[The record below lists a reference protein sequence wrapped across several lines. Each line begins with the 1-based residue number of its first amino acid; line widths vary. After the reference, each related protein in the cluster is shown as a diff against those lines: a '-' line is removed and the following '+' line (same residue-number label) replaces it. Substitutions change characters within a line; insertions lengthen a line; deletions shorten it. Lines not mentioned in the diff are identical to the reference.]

1 MSSSGSAMIEAEEI
15 SRYVDEVRNMLLKR
29 CSLYLIRKRAIRM
42 CIESVSG
49 RLWDKKRPLR
59 SSIITL
65 AAIVGVLSPVVAKFY
80 FNLNGFSSIVLGI
93 YQWGIVGPQSIL
105 FFVGVI
111 SSRSGGPLITRLR
124 NAKLRSKLIC
134 GAFVILTILSWV
146 LKVFVGSSELVGA
159 VVNTW
164 IWCITGPVI
173 IALYVDILTSSKRNP
188 KDESKRHPFLRYLF
202 VRPFF
207 IGVCLVVSFW
217 GASVATWYFPKTP
230 WLIKGIV
237 DILRWCLADCIFI
250 AILIYLISWCGNKD
264 IENQQKTPCM
274 DRLLT
279 GGVVLSAVL
288 AAIQAWL
295 KMSWGMSW
303 TMEAFLTNVQHYSF
317 GIVVVATFV
326 SSSGWDPKNESN
338 DEPNIGQ
345 KSKDDPGA
353 DHNFHSE
360 VTKWARIQFTIQLI
374 CALYLMSAMLI
385 VVWLSF
391 KQAQEGHDMFQYAVV
406 PAYLAGTCLLVG
418 VTVEGS
424 YIPLRR
430 APYVD
435 IVCVSK
441 FMKST
446 GWALIPAPF
455 ILVLVGAFIKN
466 IGKAD
471 DRIVQVIGFSL
482 TFLTWIASYLRQQ
495 RRWYVEY
502 VEAREKFEEELD
514 RLVPKTINTR
524 ISDDDIQTRMVLE
537 CSKNE
542 VETLIHLVRE
552 GVSLKYSSMPLVP
565 SEILSLYIAS
575 RICMWPIIRQSVIDY
590 WSLGEAFQ
598 QKRTGGSSEEMHELF
613 GRLIVEFEALPGHII
628 ECIKDNVKNM
638 AKCDFECDG
647 ASCGKKFLAA
657 DILVRET
664 VFSGGIF
671 VR

>member
-1 MSSSGSAMIEAEEI
+1 MSSSSSAMIEAEEM

-29 CSLYLIRKRAIRM
+29 CSLYLIKKHAIRI

-65 AAIVGVLSPVVAKFY
+65 AAIVGMLSPVVAKFY
-80 FNLNGFSSIVLGI
+80 FDLNGFSNIVLGI
-93 YQWGIVGPQSIL
+93 YQWGIVEPQSIL

-111 SSRSGGPLITRLR
+111 SSRADGSLRTRLR
-124 NAKLRSKLIC
+124 NAKLRGKLIC
-134 GAFVILTILSWV
+134 GVVAILVILPRILKNS
-146 LKVFVGSSELVGA
+146 FDYPELVGA
-159 VVNTW
+159 VINTW
-164 IWCITGPVI
+164 IWCVTGPALV
-173 IALYVDILTSSKRNP
+173 ALYVDILTSSKRNP
-188 KDESKRHPFLRYLF
+188 KDKSKHPTFLRHLL
-202 VRPFF
+202 VWPFF
-207 IGVCLVVSFW
+207 IGVILVVSFW
-217 GASVATWYFPKTP
+217 VASVALRYLPKTP
-230 WLIKGIV
+230 WLIKEVV
-237 DILRWCLADCIFI
+237 DISRWCLADCTFI
-250 AILIYLISWCGNKD
+250 AILIYLISWCGNKN
-264 IENQQKTPCM
+264 IENQQKNPCM
-274 DRLLT
+274 NWLLT
-279 GGVVLSAVL
+279 GSVVASVVFPLVQVWPNMPWAV
-288 AAIQAWL
+288 
-295 KMSWGMSW
+295 
-303 TMEAFLTNVQHYSF
+303 EALLTDVQHYSF
-317 GIVVVATFV
+317 GIAVVAKFV
-326 SSSGWDPKNESN
+326 SSSDWDPKNESN
-338 DEPNIGQ
+338 DEPNIDQ
-345 KSKDDPGA
+345 NSKDEPDA
-353 DHNFHSE
+353 DHNSYHSE
-360 VTKWARIQFTIQLI
+360 VTKWARIQFAVQLI
-374 CALYLMSAMLI
+374 LALYLMFAMLV

-406 PAYLAGTCLLVG
+406 PAYLSGTCLLVG

-430 APYVD
+430 VPYVD

-446 GWALIPAPF
+446 GWALLPVPF
-455 ILVLVGAFIKN
+455 ILVLVGAFIRN

-502 VEAREKFEEELD
+502 VEAREKFEERLD
-514 RLVPKTINTR
+514 LLAPKTVNRKTESGGDNQIKTE
-524 ISDDDIQTRMVLE
+524 LE

-575 RICMWPIIRQSVIDY
+575 RICMWPIVRNSFIDY
-590 WSLGEAFQ
+590 WSLGEAFRQ
-598 QKRTGGSSEEMHELF
+598 ERTGGSSEGMHELF

-638 AKCDFECDG
+638 VKCDFECDG
-647 ASCGKKFLAA
+647 AICWKKFLAA

>member
-1 MSSSGSAMIEAEEI
+1 MSSSSSAMIEAEEI
-15 SRYVDEVRNMLLKR
+15 SYYVDEVRKMLLKR
-29 CSLYLIRKRAIRM
+29 CALYLIRKRAIHI

-65 AAIVGVLSPVVAKFY
+65 ATVVGMLSPVAAKFY
-80 FNLNGFSSIVLGI
+80 FDLNGLFNIVLGI
-93 YQWGIVGPQSIL
+93 YQWGIVEPLSIL

-111 SSRSGGPLITRLR
+111 SSRADGPLRTCLR
-124 NAKLRSKLIC
+124 NAKLRGKLIC
-134 GAFVILTILSWV
+134 GVVAILAILPRL
-146 LKVFVGSSELVGA
+146 LKNFFDYPELVGA
-159 VVNTW
+159 VINTW
-164 IWCITGPVI
+164 IWCVTGPALV
-173 IALYVDILTSSKRNP
+173 ALYVDVLTSSKRNP
-188 KDESKRHPFLRYLF
+188 KDKSKHPTFLHSLR
-202 VRPFF
+202 VMPFYV
-207 IGVCLVVSFW
+207 GVSLVVSFW
-217 GASVATWYFPKTP
+217 VVNVALWYFPKTP
-230 WLIKGIV
+230 WSIKELV
-237 DILRWCLADCIFI
+237 DILRWHAADCTFI
-250 AILIYLISWCGNKD
+250 AILIYIISWCGNKD

-274 DRLLT
+274 KWLLT
-279 GGVVLSAVL
+279 GSVVVSVALPLIQVWTNMPWAV
-288 AAIQAWL
+288 
-295 KMSWGMSW
+295 
-303 TMEAFLTNVQHYSF
+303 EALLTDVQHYTF
-317 GIVVVATFV
+317 GIVVVAKFV
-326 SSSGWDPKNESN
+326 SSSGWDPKDESN
-338 DEPNIGQ
+338 DEPNVGQ
-345 KSKDDPGA
+345 KSKHDSNA
-353 DHNFHSE
+353 NHNSYHSE
-360 VTKWARIQFTIQLI
+360 VTKWAQIQFALQLI
-374 CALYLMSAMLI
+374 FALYLMFAMLI

-391 KQAQEGHDMFQYAVV
+391 KQAQEGHDMFRYAVV
-406 PAYLAGTCLLVG
+406 PAYLAGTCLIIG
-418 VTVEGS
+418 ATVESS

-430 APYVD
+430 VPYVD

-441 FMKST
+441 FIKST
-446 GWALIPAPF
+446 GWALLPVPF
-455 ILVLVGAFIKN
+455 ILVLVGAFIRN

-471 DRIVQVIGFSL
+471 DRIAQVIGFSL

-575 RICMWPIIRQSVIDY
+575 RICMWPIIRQNFIDY

-598 QKRTGGSSEEMHELF
+598 QELTGDSSEGEHEFF
-613 GRLIVEFEALPGHII
+613 GRLVVEFEALPGHII
-628 ECIKDNVKNM
+628 ECIKDNVKNL
-638 AKCDFECDG
+638 AKRDFECDG
-647 ASCGKKFLAA
+647 TSCGKKFLAA